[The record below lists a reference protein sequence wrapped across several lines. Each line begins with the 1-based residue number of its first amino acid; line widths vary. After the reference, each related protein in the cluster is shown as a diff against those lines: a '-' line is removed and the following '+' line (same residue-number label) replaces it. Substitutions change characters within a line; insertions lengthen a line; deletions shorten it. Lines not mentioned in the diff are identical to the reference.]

1 MTIVASTACKGM
13 QDLVDKR
20 RNELH
25 QLHEELCDLDAELR
39 ARAQFPPSRTGSSP
53 PSGKKIDVE

>member
-1 MTIVASTACKGM
+1 M